1 MPDRD
6 RRYRFLGRAPERDK
20 APILA
25 EAPGPRL
32 AGGRATLRLYDPI
45 DSWGGWWGVS
55 AKEFAGVL
63 DELPDDVTE
72 IELLINSPGGD
83 VFDGIAIV
91 NALRRHKAKVIT
103 VVEGLAA
110 SAASLIAVSGDE
122 VVMARNAELMI
133 HDAWS
138 ICVGN
143 AEDMAQ
149 MADNLGR
156 ISDNLASIY
165 AEKAGGEVSAWR
177 AVMRAETWYS
187 AAEAVAAG
195 LADRVDDGAAAEDE
209 PDAQAR
215 FDTAELFHYAG
226 RAAAPPPPSAAQ
238 ADPQPSPAP
247 ADESVAPG
255 DTPQEPARATA
266 RASSKAAMEAA
277 LFEVQS
283 IETAAHAA

>member
-1 MPDRD
+1 MPGRD
-6 RRYRFLGRAPERDK
+6 RYRFLGRAPERDK
-20 APILA
+20 TPILA
-25 EAPGPRL
+25 EAPGPRI

-55 AKEFAGVL
+55 AKEFAAVL

-83 VFDGIAIV
+83 VFDGIAIL
-91 NALRRHKAKVIT
+91 NALRRHKARVIT

-110 SAASLIAVSGDE
+110 SAASLIACGGDE
-122 VVMARNAELMI
+122 VVMASNSELMI

-143 AEDMAQ
+143 AEDMAS

-156 ISDNLASIY
+156 ISDNLASVY
-165 AEKAGGEVSAWR
+165 AAKAGGEVAAWR

-195 LADRVDDGAAAEDE
+195 LADRVDAGVTD
-209 PDAQAR
+209 DAQEQAR
-215 FDTAELFHYAG
+215 FDAAALFNYAG
-226 RAAAPPPPSAAQ
+226 RQQAPPPPSAH
-238 ADPQPSPAP
+238 ADPEPSPAP
-247 ADESVAPG
+247 ADESVATG
-255 DTPQEPARATA
+255 DTPQGPARAA
-266 RASSKAAMEAA
+266 AKAATEAG
-277 LFEVQS
+277 LFELMS
-283 IETAAHAA
+283 IETANTAA